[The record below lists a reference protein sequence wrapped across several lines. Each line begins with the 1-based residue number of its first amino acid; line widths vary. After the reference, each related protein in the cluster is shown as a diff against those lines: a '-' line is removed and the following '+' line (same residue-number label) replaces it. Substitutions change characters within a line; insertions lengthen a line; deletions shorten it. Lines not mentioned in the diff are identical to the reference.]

1 MAKPKA
7 MKNMLTIGYQPI
19 DKERGY
25 FDYIIREQL
34 FQFTES
40 KNCTDEIYNELWKAV
55 GTITGILNG
64 LNQQGGDDEDDEE

>member
-1 MAKPKA
+1 MAKRKP

-19 DKERGY
+19 DKEKGY

-34 FQFTES
+34 FEFTEAH
-40 KNCTDEIYNELWKAV
+40 NCTDEIYNELWKAV

-64 LNQQGGDDEDDEE
+64 LKQQGGDTGEE